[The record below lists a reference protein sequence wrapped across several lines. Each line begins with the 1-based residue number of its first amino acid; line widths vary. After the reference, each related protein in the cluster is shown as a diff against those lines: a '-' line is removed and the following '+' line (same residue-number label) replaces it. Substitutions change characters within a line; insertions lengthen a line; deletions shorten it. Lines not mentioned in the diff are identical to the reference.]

1 MIMRTGKRRIRQRS
15 AVVALTCVAVVS
27 AAGLAG
33 LTGTTGTARAGN
45 TDPAPSNNSYVQ
57 TWTTAPP
64 GHDQQAQEKANFVA
78 YYTNPSYL
86 AETNGDQRNDDLAE
100 MLMDIDSDFT
110 DLPDDER
117 DQLKYVMN
125 AILNEAPM
133 FELALNANGPG
144 INSPDPAL
152 AEPLR
157 QDAQWLQS
165 LPSTSAG
172 LIHPDPITQQTEQHL
187 IQSAPEI
194 YRQTRYDHY
203 LSHGLNP
210 TDAKGRADR
219 DTSLK
224 NKAARKSAFTSS
236 EVDALRRYYNYR
248 INFNNQ
254 PVNTRPSFEQ
264 LADQFNAQY
273 GRRVSDSSIRNAV
286 KGVHGYAPGRWDAD
300 GIPFRD
306 PSDPTPPATGQ
317 TTPAPLPARCAP
329 DNTCPA
335 LYMTR
340 E

>member
-1 MIMRTGKRRIRQRS
+1 MRSGRRRIRQRS
-15 AVVALTCVAVVS
+15 AVVSLTCVAVVS
-27 AAGLAG
+27 AAGLTG

-64 GHDQQAQEKANFVA
+64 GHDQQAQEEANFVA
-78 YYTNPSYL
+78 YYTDPIYL
-86 AETNGDQRNDDLAE
+86 AETNGDQRNDDLADT
-100 MLMDIDSDFT
+100 LMDIDYDFT
-110 DLPDDER
+110 RLPT
-117 DQLKYVMN
+117 DQLDLLDAAVN
-125 AILNEAPM
+125 AIRTEAAQFPYM
-133 FELALNANGPG
+133 LNANGPG

-194 YRQTRYDHY
+194 YRQTRYDRY
-203 LSHGLNP
+203 LSQGLN
-210 TDAKGRADR
+210 RADAR
-219 DTSLK
+219 AKADSDTISR
-224 NKAARKSAFTSS
+224 NRAGRKSVLKSS
-236 EVDALRRYYNYR
+236 EVDSLRRYYNHG

-254 PVNTRPSFEQ
+254 PVGLRPSFVQ
-264 LADQFNAQY
+264 LVDQFNAQY
-273 GRRVSDSSIRNAV
+273 GLQVSYSAIWRAV
-286 KGVHGYAPGRWDAD
+286 EGVGAYAPGRWDAA

-306 PSDPTPPATGQ
+306 PSAPAVPATGQ
-317 TTPAPLPARCAP
+317 TTTAPLPARCAP